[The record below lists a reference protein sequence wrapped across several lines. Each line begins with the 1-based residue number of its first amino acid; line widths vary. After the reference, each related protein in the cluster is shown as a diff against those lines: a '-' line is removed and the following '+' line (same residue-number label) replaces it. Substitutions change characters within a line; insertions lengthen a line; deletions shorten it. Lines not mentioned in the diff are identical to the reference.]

1 MLTFVRHRSTASR
14 HTASRRLDPRREVT
28 KPLMRRASSL
38 LLRAS
43 RGGPASTT
51 PTTLTTR
58 FVQWK
63 AEDWEKDE
71 DVPPKPPVK
80 PPGFEKPKP
89 KPMVRTSAPPGI
101 TLEVRKTGPA
111 AGAANTT
118 PEVSENEALSS
129 QKHLARML
137 SEGNSFTEYGVGGL
151 DKEFGDIFR
160 RVFAS
165 RMVDVEIARRLKLQ
179 HVRGVL
185 LYGPPGT
192 GKTLVARQLGNMLNA
207 HKPKIVNGPEIL
219 QKFVGQSEENVRMLF
234 EDAEKEAKLRG
245 DKSKLHII
253 VFDEIDAVMKARGTG
268 GATASVVHDNVVNQ
282 LLTKLDGMHAL
293 NNILIVGITNRKDL
307 LDPALLRPGRLEL
320 QVEVGL
326 PDAPGRAQ
334 ILRIHTETMS
344 KEGLL
349 GKCVDIDELA
359 KSTVNY
365 SGAELKGLVTAATSY
380 SLTRHIK
387 ASNAFAEEN
396 AESAEAPVVL
406 MEDFKNALE
415 EVPPAM
421 GADAATL
428 EAMRPDGFLELE
440 ASSAHSAAQSQLE
453 SFVKAI
459 QGGATDHM
467 TCLISGPVG
476 SGKTALAATVALKS
490 DYPYVKVVKPDTII
504 ANAPSDAG
512 SVDEVLTASLKSS
525 FEDALKSTLSCL
537 VIDSVETLVGVAP
550 GDGSSTTSVTHP
562 KALATLSA
570 LLQRKPPPGR
580 HLLVML
586 TSSSPATLKRLGLAA
601 GGIIDAAVEVPELT
615 VEQAQGVL
623 MKAGA
628 FKDEA
633 LAKSAVQ
640 SVGRDAIP
648 IKSLLSTARLAR
660 AMSPDPDQ
668 GINAN
673 VWSSCAERTTLRR

>member
-1 MLTFVRHRSTASR
+1 MHRARDLARALARARAPQRTA
-14 HTASRRLDPRREVT
+14 A
-28 KPLMRRASSL
+28 RRAGDG
-38 LLRAS
+38 AAP
-43 RGGPASTT
+43 PALATQKR
-51 PTTLTTR
+51 L
-58 FVQWK
+58 VQWR
-63 AEDWEKDE
+63 AEDFEVDATTDAPTPRK
-71 DVPPKPPVK
+71 
-80 PPGFEKPKP
+80 FEKPKP
-89 KPMVRTSAPPGI
+89 KSAIRGAAPPGI
-101 TLEVRKTGPA
+101 TPTLAKTGPA
-111 AGAANTT
+111 AGNANTV
-118 PEVSENEALSS
+118 PEQDESEKHSS
-129 QKHLARML
+129 QAHLARMMRDG
-137 SEGNSFTEYGVGGL
+137 SSFVEHGVGGL
-151 DKEFGDIFR
+151 DKEFANIFR

-165 RMVDVEIARRLKLQ
+165 RMVDANIARRLKLQ

-268 GATASVVHDNVVNQ
+268 GETASIVHDNVVNQ

-293 NNILIVGITNRKDL
+293 NNILIVGITNRRDL

-326 PDAPGRAQ
+326 PDATGRQQ
-334 ILRIHTETMS
+334 ILKIHTDSMAS
-344 KEGLL
+344 EGLL
-349 GKCVDIDELA
+349 GPCVNLEELA

-387 ASNAFAEEN
+387 KSAEFDQ

-406 MEDFKNALE
+406 MEDFLNALE

-428 EAMRPDGFLELE
+428 EAMRPDGYVTLE
-440 ASSAHSAAQSQLE
+440 SQSEHVVAENQLK
-453 SFVKAI
+453 SFVKAL
-459 QGGATDHM
+459 QDGATDHM
-467 TCLISGPVG
+467 TCMVSGPTG
-476 SGKTALAATVALKS
+476 SGKTALAATVALAS
-490 DYPYVKVVKPDTII
+490 EFPYVKVVKPDTVI
-504 ANAPSDAG
+504 ANAPGG
-512 SVDEVLTASLKSS
+512 SGSTDDVLTAALKAS

-537 VIDSVETLVGVAP
+537 VVDSVETLVGVAP
-550 GDGSSTTSVTHP
+550 ADGSESLNVAHP

-586 TSSSPATLKRLGLAA
+586 TTSSPKTLKRLGLGA
-601 GGIIDAAVEVPELT
+601 GGVIDAAVEIPALSL
-615 VEQAQGVL
+615 EQASSVL
-623 MKAGA
+623 LSTGA
-628 FKDEA
+628 FKDE
-633 LAKSAVQ
+633 SAAREAVDFLKRP
-640 SVGRDAIP
+640 SVP
-648 IKSLLSTARLAR
+648 IKPLLSTARLAR
-660 AMSPDPDQ
+660 ATSP
-668 GINAN
+668 NAESGVAAD
-673 VWSSCAERTTLRR
+673 VWRRCAERTELLAA